1 MTDEVKDVK
10 QTRFKT
16 LRNRYIY
23 IRYILTF
30 PDTHVQSST
39 VSRKNLQKN
48 SRKI

>member
-1 MTDEVKDVK
+1 MTDEVRDVK
-10 QTRFKT
+10 QTKLET
-16 LRNRYIY
+16 LRNGYIY

-30 PDTHVQSST
+30 PSTHVKSST